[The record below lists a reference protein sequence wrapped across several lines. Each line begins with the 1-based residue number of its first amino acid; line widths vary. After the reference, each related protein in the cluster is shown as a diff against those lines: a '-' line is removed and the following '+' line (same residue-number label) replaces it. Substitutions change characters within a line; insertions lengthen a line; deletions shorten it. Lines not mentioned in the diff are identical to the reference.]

1 MSSYRNSDPRP
12 PIMQGSPPKMVL
24 PKLDWD
30 RPPWNRWAFQH
41 IREFLPTVEVW
52 RGNGHRHRLERAEV
66 DLDALPVV
74 DSGGAAD
81 IFAARYT
88 P

>member
-1 MSSYRNSDPRP
+1 
-12 PIMQGSPPKMVL
+12 MVP

-52 RGNGHRHRLERAEV
+52 RGNGHRQPAGGRAER
-66 DLDALPVV
+66 DLDDLAYRQHEGRTTTLAGPSRRDLYRRLP
-74 DSGGAAD
+74 GAE
-81 IFAARYT
+81 ARQDRL
-88 P
+88 